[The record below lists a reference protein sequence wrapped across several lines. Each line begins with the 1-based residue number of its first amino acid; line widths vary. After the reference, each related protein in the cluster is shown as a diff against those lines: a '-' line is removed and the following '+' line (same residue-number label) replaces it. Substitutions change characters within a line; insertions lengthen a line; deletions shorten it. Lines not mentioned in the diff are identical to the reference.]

1 MAANTLAKGN
11 PVVIHDP
18 TFSANWPQNSLKF
31 ADAEQFLAYAEKAQ
45 TGVVFVDEAK
55 KLFDFDSARAEALVY
70 AGRHRGL
77 LLVLIAQRTKMIPP
91 NARNMCSRVFSFRQQ
106 RSDAII
112 LSDEYH
118 DIFDKTPMLPACH
131 FVYSDGFT
139 AQAGH
144 LDFTKGAPPTVVWVD
159 HEDNSNEIA

>member
-1 MAANTLAKGN
+1 MAADTRAKGN
-11 PVVIHDP
+11 PVIVHDP
-18 TFSANWPQNSLKF
+18 TFSGNWPKDALKF
-31 ADAEQFLAYAEKAQ
+31 ADAEQFLAHAETAQ

-77 LLVLIAQRTKMIPP
+77 LLVLIAQRTKMVPP

-112 LSDEYH
+112 LSDEYN
-118 DIFDKTPMLPACH
+118 DIFEQTPTLKPCH
-131 FVYSDGFT
+131 FVYSDGFN
-139 AQAGH
+139 ARAGS
-144 LDFTKGAPPTVVWVD
+144 LDFSGGKPPVVKWCGAQTTPSEND
-159 HEDNSNEIA
+159 